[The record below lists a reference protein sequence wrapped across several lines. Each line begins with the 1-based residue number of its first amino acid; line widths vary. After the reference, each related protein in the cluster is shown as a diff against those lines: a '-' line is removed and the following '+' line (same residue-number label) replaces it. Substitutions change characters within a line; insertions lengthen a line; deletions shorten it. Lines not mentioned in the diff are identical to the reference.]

1 MRSMAP
7 PHEPYQDRA
16 ECANPNPSPVP
27 STSPASAIGQ
37 VLDSPELLRAIF
49 NLGFLE
55 PGRYSH
61 DDDDSDI
68 AVRAVNKA
76 ALAALAACARVS
88 RHFSQ
93 HALDVLWFS
102 LDGNIEDLLRI
113 LPSIQ
118 LIEGETM
125 ITGDITSAEWAHFCT
140 YTTRVKEIS
149 YNTDSPAIDPLI
161 WTVLVRK
168 CQGESLFP
176 RMRLVVVWL
185 TDGSYDV
192 PALLCFLSP
201 SLRVFDLRI
210 DDPTGSDSALQ
221 LCASVKMVFQILVD
235 IAPNLTDLRWETPC
249 DRRFGV
255 GFLARIGCLRS
266 LRTLRLTKSYCP
278 HPPKKTGRLRPSTQV
293 PAAEITLLRALAA
306 IPPLRYLHLDIQLA
320 ELDRE
325 MKAIRG
331 AGLTFQELRTL
342 HVVGGGPAG
351 VLPTLVHSLSLPA
364 LQCLVVDHDFDRHV
378 ALAVLENQL
387 SKLCAK
393 LPLTLQILKWINLG
407 TLPNHT
413 LSTAGTM
420 AQAPSVMSSVLG
432 PLLRF
437 TNLSHVEV
445 ELCMTNPLQFT
456 DDGVV
461 RLATAWPNIQTLHI
475 IRTPGGKVP
484 TESISTDDLHPT
496 ITALVTFA
504 QCCPKLSSLTL
515 HQQNTKIP
523 DISWNIWGVPGSSWT
538 PGNSIF
544 RGFQSLSGAPDA
556 QKQDWCR
563 GLASWSSWKLLE
575 SWKDTLQELPDSYLD
590 FSSIR
595 LMTDFPLVPRHP
607 LKHLSVSV
615 AICGHTSP
623 VQITVALDRLC
634 PELDVDRLRVTCAHS
649 SGTAGS
655 VTSDLAFQAHIRENL
670 EALQSARKREKM
682 HVKLLEA
689 EAA

>member
-1 MRSMAP
+1 MLASSFARP
-7 PHEPYQDRA
+7 DR
-16 ECANPNPSPVP
+16 PL
-27 STSPASAIGQ
+27 THLQ
-37 VLDSPELLRAIF
+37 
-49 NLGFLE
+49 
-55 PGRYSH
+55 
-61 DDDDSDI
+61 
-68 AVRAVNKA
+68 
-76 ALAALAACARVS
+76 
-88 RHFSQ
+88 
-93 HALDVLWFS
+93 
-102 LDGNIEDLLRI
+102 
-113 LPSIQ
+113 
-118 LIEGETM
+118 TM

-515 HQQNTKIP
+515 P
-523 DISWNIWGVPGSSWT
+523 S
-538 PGNSIF
+538 
-544 RGFQSLSGAPDA
+544 
-556 QKQDWCR
+556 
-563 GLASWSSWKLLE
+563 
-575 SWKDTLQELPDSYLD
+575 LD